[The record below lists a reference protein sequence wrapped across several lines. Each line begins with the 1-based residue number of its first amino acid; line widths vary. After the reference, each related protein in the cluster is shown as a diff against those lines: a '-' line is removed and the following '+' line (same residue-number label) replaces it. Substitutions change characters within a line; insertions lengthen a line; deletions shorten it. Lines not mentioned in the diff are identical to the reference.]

1 MLCNAL
7 SSSSQETG
15 TGARMGREERALQL
29 SGEPVAAS
37 EKLFCSREICA
48 LLPSNLSNFHLFLN
62 CKLYCIH
69 FQGKGLCLQLLCCET
84 PKTSRLKM
92 LLWGKKEKKKDERKK
107 RGVSNTCI
115 CGIRCLNE
123 EQLMLA
129 HAGGSQMRSATS
141 FNNLLRLCN
150 RAGGAV
156 VSLQRAH

>member
-1 MLCNAL
+1 M
-7 SSSSQETG
+7 
-15 TGARMGREERALQL
+15 
-29 SGEPVAAS
+29 
-37 EKLFCSREICA
+37 
-48 LLPSNLSNFHLFLN
+48 
-62 CKLYCIH
+62 
-69 FQGKGLCLQLLCCET
+69 
-84 PKTSRLKM
+84 
-92 LLWGKKEKKKDERKK
+92 KEKK

-129 HAGGSQMRSATS
+129 HMGGSQMRSATS